1 MEIRNHDDLPSEKQ
15 RLEENG
21 RPPDSGIEI
30 EDIDEE
36 NDVYLFYPSF
46 WPLK

>member
-21 RPPDSGIEI
+21 RPPGSGI